1 MGKRETEYDGD
12 LGGDETGD
20 RRGMLG
26 RLARRLQNPKELGG
40 DALELMGALIETSD
54 RAKTEAVRMIAREV
68 RTYLQELR
76 LQELLTGHSLE
87 VKMSL
92 QLRPLAKAEG
102 EAEAAPNAPTQ
113 VTPVDVAV
121 TLRKDDRT
129 SGA

>member
-1 MGKRETEYDGD
+1 MGKRDGEYDGD
-12 LGGDETGD
+12 LGTDEAGD

-92 QLRPLAKAEG
+92 QLRPLSKE
-102 EAEAAPNAPTQ
+102 EAEPAPAPGAPSQ

-121 TLRKDDRT
+121 TLRKDDRAP
-129 SGA
+129 GA